1 MPPSSS
7 DTAAAH
13 AQRIALRHPSRSWWH
28 WRTLAR
34 WGVALVLAAWS
45 VLLVAWLVLHWW
57 ILPHLN
63 DWRGEVAHRASLALG
78 VPVQIGHIEVQSRGW
93 VPAIRL
99 DDVVLRDPAAG
110 NREALRLPHVAAA
123 ISARSVLSLSLRF
136 EQLLI
141 DGAQLDVR
149 RDRSGRIF
157 VAGLPVDGNAGDA
170 RSGADWF
177 FEQHEFAIRHGQ
189 VRWTDERLNAP
200 PLALTEVD
208 LVVRNGLKGHA
219 MRLDATPPADWGAR
233 FSLRGNFH
241 QPLLARSG
249 DWQRWRGTVHADLP
263 RADVSQLRRYV
274 KLPFELSE
282 GQGALRAWVD
292 VDRGSATGATVDVAL
307 DTVALRLQR
316 DLPALALQRVHGRL
330 VARRDST
337 GVSLGAEHFTFT
349 TAEGREWLPATLHVG
364 WQQRQDVANAP
375 VTGGDLRADRLDIG
389 LMADIAGRL
398 PVGDAVRKLL
408 TRVAPQGRVQDLNA
422 RWDGPLDAPAHY
434 QVQARL
440 TGLSIAAGEVHEPHE
455 IGRPGWRNADVT
467 LQAGDAGGE
476 ATLAVRDGA
485 MDFPGVFEQAEV
497 PLDRFDAQLSWRIVR
512 AKGAPA
518 GAAPAIEL
526 KVKNARFANADAEG
540 EVDATWHTG
549 AGTGSGHGGRFP
561 GILDLKGKL
570 VRGTATSVA
579 RYLPLGIPEGTRRYV
594 SHAVQAG
601 EVDGA
606 QFKVKGDL
614 WDFPFGHVRDGEF
627 RIAGHVK
634 GVTLAYVPSENDTP
648 PAWPAFTDVAG
659 DLVFDRNSMEIH
671 HAQGRSNG
679 FELSEVQGGIRSFI
693 DKPTLLIDGQGR
705 GPLADALRYVNAA
718 PVGDWLGGAL
728 KQATATGNSE
738 LKLALSIPL
747 DEAAK
752 STVKGS
758 VSLLGNDLRL
768 RPDVPAL
775 LGTRARVDFT
785 QKGFSLRGAT
795 ARVLGGDAVID
806 GSQQADGAVR
816 FTAQGTATADGMR
829 RTTEVPALARMAA
842 SFTGQA
848 PFKLALAF
856 AKDRSEFSLSSPLTG
871 LALDLPEPLRKP
883 ADTALPLRVQAQAL
897 PDGSGND
904 QLRIDVGNVAQAV
917 YVRDVSGDS
926 PRVLRGA
933 LAVQDVLPSPSPQ
946 VAANV
951 NLQRFDADAWTELMQ
966 RWFPSD
972 GAGAGAGDAGEHSGY
987 VPRQLALR
995 AKELRVDAR
1004 RLTDVVAG
1012 VSALPDGDPG
1022 WRANVSAQQLSGYF
1036 EYRPAASSGAGRVFA
1051 RLARLSL
1058 PPSEVESVES
1068 LLDQGPRSVPALDI
1082 VIDDFELRGKKL
1094 GKVEIEAVN
1103 QAGEGRAVGAPD
1115 WRLARF
1121 DLSVPEAH
1129 LQGSGRWSPDAAP
1142 GGRRRMVLDFNLDV
1156 SDSGALLQRLGTPG
1170 ALKGGS
1176 GRLRGEVSWL
1186 GSPFTLD
1193 YPSMNGQLNLALD
1206 NGQFLKAGPGAAR
1219 LLGVLSL
1226 QALPRRLVL
1235 DFRDVFQEGFAFD
1248 HVSGDVQ
1255 IRNGV
1260 AHTNNFR
1267 MRGVQAAVL
1276 MDGQADIA
1284 RETQSL
1290 RVVVVPEINA
1300 GTASL
1305 AYAAINPAVGL
1316 GTFLAQ
1322 MFLRKPLI
1330 EASTREFHVTGSWD
1344 DPKVEQV
1351 AHKADEP
1358 LPGDEA
1364 APAEA
1369 AAASAPRAQ

>member
-13 AQRIALRHPSRSWWH
+13 AQRIELRHSSRSRWH
-28 WRTLAR
+28 WRTVAR

-45 VLLVAWLVLHWW
+45 VLLVAWLALHWW

-63 DWRGEVAHRASLALG
+63 DWRGEVARRASLALG
-78 VPVQIGHIEVQSRGW
+78 VPVQIGRIEVQSRGW
-93 VPAIRL
+93 VPALRL
-99 DDVVLRDPAAG
+99 DDVVLLDPANG

-141 DGAQLDVR
+141 EGAQLEVR
-149 RDRSGRIF
+149 RNAQGQVF
-157 VAGLPVDGNAGDA
+157 VAGLPMNGRTGETG
-170 RSGADWF
+170 SGADWF
-177 FEQHEFAIRHGQ
+177 FQQHEFAIRHGQ
-189 VRWTDERLNAP
+189 LRWLDEQLNAP
-200 PLALTEVD
+200 PLALTDVD
-208 LVVRNGLKGHA
+208 VVVRNGLKGHA

-233 FSLRGNFH
+233 FSLRGNFR

-249 DWQRWRGTVHADLP
+249 DWKRWRGTVHADLP

-282 GQGALRAWVD
+282 GEGALRAWVD
-292 VDRGSATGATVDVAL
+292 VDRGAAQGATVDVAL
-307 DTVALRLQR
+307 DAVALRLQR
-316 DLPALALQRVHGRL
+316 DLPPLALQRVHGRL
-330 VARRDST
+330 VAHRDNK
-337 GVSLGAEHFTFT
+337 GVTLAAERLMFT
-349 TAEGREWLPATLHVG
+349 TAEGREWPRASVHLT
-364 WQQRQDVANAP
+364 WQQRQDAANAP
-375 VTGGDLRADRLDIG
+375 VTGGALQADRLDIG
-389 LMADIAGRL
+389 LMADIASRL
-398 PVGDAVRKLL
+398 PLGDAMRQLL
-408 TRVAPQGRVQDLNA
+408 ARVAPQGQVQDLNA
-422 RWDGPLDAPAHY
+422 HWDGPLDAPAHY
-434 QVQARL
+434 QVKAKL
-440 TGLSIAAGEVHEPHE
+440 TGLSITAGEVHEPKE

-467 LQAGDAGGE
+467 LSAGDAGGE
-476 ATLAVRDGA
+476 ATLAVHDGA
-485 MDFPGVFEQAEV
+485 MEFPGVFEQALV

-512 AKGAPA
+512 ANAAA
-518 GAAPAIEL
+518 GAKPTIEL

-549 AGTGSGHGGRFP
+549 EGAGSGHGGRFP
-561 GILDLKGKL
+561 GVLDMKGTL
-570 VRGTATSVA
+570 SRGSATSVA
-579 RYLPLGIPEGTRRYV
+579 RYLPLGIPEGTRGYV

-601 EVDGA
+601 QVDSA
-606 QFKVKGDL
+606 QFRVKGDL
-614 WDFPFGHVRDGEF
+614 WDFPFGHSRDGEF
-627 RIAGHVK
+627 RIAGHVS
-634 GVTLAYVPSENDTP
+634 GVTLAYVPSKDESP
-648 PAWPAFTDVAG
+648 PAWPAFSDVAG

-671 HAQGRSNG
+671 HAEGRTNA
-679 FELSEVQGGIRSFI
+679 FQLSEVQGGIRSFV
-693 DKPTLLIDGQGR
+693 DKPTLVIDGQGR

-728 KQATATGNSE
+728 KQATATGTSD

-747 DEAAK
+747 HDAST

-758 VSLLGNDLRL
+758 VTLQGNDLRL
-768 RPDVPAL
+768 RPDVPTLYA
-775 LGTRARVDFT
+775 TRAKVDFT
-785 QKGFSLRGAT
+785 HKGFSVRNAS
-795 ARVLGGDAVID
+795 ARVLGGDATIEGQLQSD
-806 GSQQADGAVR
+806 GVVR
-816 FTAQGTATADGMR
+816 FTAQGTATADGLR
-829 RTTEVPALARMAA
+829 RAAEVPALARIAT
-842 SFTGQA
+842 SLTGQA
-848 PFKLALAF
+848 PFKLTLGF
-856 AKDRSEFSLSSPLTG
+856 AKGRNEFNLTSPLTG
-871 LALDLPEPLRKP
+871 MALDLPEPLRKP
-883 ADTALPLRVQAQAL
+883 AEAVLPLRVQTQAL
-897 PDGSGND
+897 PDGSGRD
-904 QLRIDVGNVAQAV
+904 QLRIDVGSVAQAV

-926 PRVLRGA
+926 AQVLRGA
-933 LAVQDVLPSPSPQ
+933 IAVQDTLPTPSAQ

-951 NLQRFDADAWTELMQ
+951 NLQRFDADAWLQLAQ

-972 GAGAGAGDAGEHSGY
+972 NNGGDAGPRSGY
-987 VPRQLALR
+987 VPQQLALR

-1004 RLTDVVAG
+1004 RLNDVVAG
-1012 VSALPDGDPG
+1012 VSALPDGDAG

-1036 EYRPAASSGAGRVFA
+1036 EYRPASSSTSAGRVFA

-1068 LLDQGPRSVPALDI
+1068 LLDQGPRSLPALDI

-1103 QAGEGRAVGAPD
+1103 KAVDNRNAGAPD

-1121 DLSVPEAH
+1121 DLTVPEAH
-1129 LQGSGRWSPDAAP
+1129 LQGSGRWSPDASL
-1142 GGRRRMVLDFNLDV
+1142 GGKRRMVLDFNLDV

-1170 ALKGGS
+1170 ALKGGN

-1193 YPSMNGQLNLALD
+1193 YPSMNGQLNLVLD

-1226 QALPRRLVL
+1226 QALPRRLAL

-1248 HVSGDVQ
+1248 HVTGDVQ
-1255 IRNGV
+1255 IHNGV
-1260 AHTNNFR
+1260 ASTNNFR

-1276 MDGQADIA
+1276 MDGQADIGH
-1284 RETQSL
+1284 ETQSL
-1290 RVVVVPEINA
+1290 RVIVVPEINA

-1322 MFLRKPLI
+1322 LFLRKPLI
-1330 EASTREFHVTGSWD
+1330 AASTREFHVSGSWE

-1351 AHKADEP
+1351 AHKGGQP
-1358 LPGDEA
+1358 LPGDEE
-1364 APAEA
+1364 APTEA